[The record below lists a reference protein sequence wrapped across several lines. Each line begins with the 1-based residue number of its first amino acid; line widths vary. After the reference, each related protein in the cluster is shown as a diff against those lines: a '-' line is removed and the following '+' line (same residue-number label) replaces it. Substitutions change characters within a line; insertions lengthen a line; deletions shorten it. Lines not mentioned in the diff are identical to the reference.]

1 MATAKTKS
9 VWFCKECGNESPKW
23 MGRCP
28 ACGEWNTMVEETVA
42 TGKKMTAV
50 TVPGASHKPL
60 KLSEIDSAREQRIS
74 LNNAEV
80 DRILGGGLV
89 EGSLVLIG
97 GEPGIGKSTLSLQI
111 PLNCPALKTLYVTG
125 EESARQVKLRA
136 SRIGGDDSGCMI
148 YSETLMEN
156 ILEQARA
163 MMPDLMVV
171 DSVQTM
177 FSQNVESSPGSVT
190 QIKETASML
199 LRFAKETGVPVI
211 LIGHITKEGS
221 IAGPKILE
229 HIVDVV
235 LQFEGD
241 NRGTYRLLRSIKNR
255 FGSTSELAVFEMT
268 GKGLREVSNPSE
280 MLIPMHEEG
289 LSGVAVSAMLDG
301 TRPFLIEVQSLVSS
315 AAYGTPQRSATGF
328 DVRRLN
334 MLLAVLEKRAGFKLG
349 VKDVFLNMAGGL
361 KVSDPACDL
370 AVISAVLSSNFD
382 FAIPSDICFAGEIG
396 LSGEVRPVAQTD
408 RRIIEAARLGFKKI
422 YVSSY
427 SSLEGVGN
435 AAIEVVKVLFF
446 LFFAFCEYGGATSTP
461 LDTSLLFLFAFS
473 CLSCHSRT
481 SHDVTHKHL
490 SDCYH
495 LAFCR
500 SFLVL
505 EQCDVLVYLLCST
518 CLVSLPFLL
527 RSMRRYNS
535 VFVAL
540 AFFYFSTARCF

>member
-1 MATAKTKS
+1 MATVKTKT

-28 ACGEWNTMVEETVA
+28 ACGEWNTMVEEKVA
-42 TGKKMTAV
+42 TGKKSPVASV
-50 TVPGASHKPL
+50 SVPGAGHKPMP
-60 KLSEIDSAREQRIS
+60 LSHIDSSVENRIS
-74 LNNAEV
+74 LNNGEV

-111 PLNCPALKTLYVTG
+111 PLHCSNLKTLYVTG

-136 SRIGGDDSGCMI
+136 ARIGGDDSNCMI

-156 ILEQARA
+156 IIAEARE
-163 MMPDLMVV
+163 MMPDLMIV

-177 FSQNVESSPGSVT
+177 YSQAVESSPGSVT
-190 QIKETASML
+190 QIKETAAML

-301 TRPFLIEVQSLVSS
+301 TRPFLIEVQALVSS

-370 AVISAVLSSNFD
+370 AVICAVLSSNFD
-382 FAIPSDICFAGEIG
+382 FAIPADTCFAGEIG

-408 RRIIEAARLGFKKI
+408 RRVIEAARLGFKRI
-422 YVSSY
+422 FVSGF
-427 SSLEGVGN
+427 SSLEGLSGQDVNG
-435 AAIEVVKVLFF
+435 IEIVKVSDVPALCRALF
-446 LFFAFCEYGGATSTP
+446 
-461 LDTSLLFLFAFS
+461 
-473 CLSCHSRT
+473 
-481 SHDVTHKHL
+481 K
-490 SDCYH
+490 
-495 LAFCR
+495 
-500 SFLVL
+500 
-505 EQCDVLVYLLCST
+505 
-518 CLVSLPFLL
+518 
-527 RSMRRYNS
+527 N
-535 VFVAL
+535 
-540 AFFYFSTARCF
+540 

>member
-1 MATAKTKS
+1 MAISFFCLYLLMNLLNVISIESMRKSENTMATVKTKT

-23 MGRCP
+23 MGKCP
-28 ACGEWNTMVEETVA
+28 SCGEWNTMVEETVA
-42 TGKKMTAV
+42 TGKKNARSSV
-50 TVPGASHKPL
+50 SVPGSSHIPL
-60 KLSEIDSAREQRIS
+60 PLSQIDSAMESRIS
-74 LNNAEV
+74 LNNGEV

-111 PLNCPALKTLYVTG
+111 PLHCPNLKTLYVTG

-136 SRIGGDDSGCMI
+136 ARIGGDDSNCMI

-156 ILEQARA
+156 IIAEAGN
-163 MMPDLMVV
+163 MMPDLMIV

-177 FSQNVESSPGSVT
+177 FSQAVESSPGSVT
-190 QIKETASML
+190 QIRETAAML
-199 LRFAKETGVPVI
+199 LRFAKQTGVPVI

-221 IAGPKILE
+221 IAGPKVLE

-280 MLIPMHEEG
+280 MLIPMHEDG

-301 TRPFLIEVQSLVSS
+301 TRPFLIEVQALVSS

-334 MLLAVLEKRAGFKLG
+334 MLLAVLEKRAGFKLS

-370 AVISAVLSSNFD
+370 AVICAVLSSNFD
-382 FAIPSDICFAGEIG
+382 FAIPADTCFAGEIG
-396 LSGEVRPVAQTD
+396 LSGEIRPVAQTD
-408 RRIIEAARLGFKKI
+408 RRVIEAARLGFKRI
-422 YVSSY
+422 YVSGF
-427 SSLEGVGN
+427 SSLEGVDGQN
-435 AAIEVVKVLFF
+435 ADGIEVVKV
-446 LFFAFCEYGGATSTP
+446 SDVP
-461 LDTSLLFLFAFS
+461 SL
-473 CLSCHSRT
+473 
-481 SHDVTHKHL
+481 
-490 SDCYH
+490 
-495 LAFCR
+495 CR
-500 SFLVL
+500 SLFKG
-505 EQCDVLVYLLCST
+505 S
-518 CLVSLPFLL
+518 
-527 RSMRRYNS
+527 
-535 VFVAL
+535 
-540 AFFYFSTARCF
+540 

>member
-1 MATAKTKS
+1 
-9 VWFCKECGNESPKW
+9 
-23 MGRCP
+23 
-28 ACGEWNTMVEETVA
+28 MVEETVA
-42 TGKKMTAV
+42 TGKKAGV
-50 TVPGASHKPL
+50 QSVSVPGASHKPMPL
-60 KLSEIDSAREQRIS
+60 AEIDSTHENRIS

-111 PLNCPALKTLYVTG
+111 PLNCPTLKTLYVTG

-136 SRIGGDDSGCMI
+136 ARIGGDDSGCLI

-156 ILEQARA
+156 IIAEARSI
-163 MMPDLMVV
+163 MPDLMVV

-190 QIKETASML
+190 QIKETAAML
-199 LRFAKETGVPVI
+199 LRFAKETGIPVI

-241 NRGTYRLLRSIKNR
+241 NRGSYRLLRSIKNR

-301 TRPFLIEVQSLVSS
+301 TRPFLIEVQALVST

-370 AVISAVLSSNFD
+370 AVVCAVLSSNFD
-382 FAIPSDICFAGEIG
+382 FAIPADVCFAGEVG
-396 LSGEVRPVAQTD
+396 LSGEVRPVAQTE
-408 RRIIEAARLGFKKI
+408 RRIIEAARLGFRKI
-422 YVSSY
+422 YVSSF
-427 SSLEGVGN
+427 SGLEN
-435 AAIEVVKVLFF
+435 IPDNIEVVKVADIPAL
-446 LFFAFCEYGGATSTP
+446 
-461 LDTSLLFLFAFS
+461 
-473 CLSCHSRT
+473 
-481 SHDVTHKHL
+481 
-490 SDCYH
+490 
-495 LAFCR
+495 CR
-500 SFLVL
+500 SLFT
-505 EQCDVLVYLLCST
+505 S
-518 CLVSLPFLL
+518 
-527 RSMRRYNS
+527 
-535 VFVAL
+535 
-540 AFFYFSTARCF
+540 